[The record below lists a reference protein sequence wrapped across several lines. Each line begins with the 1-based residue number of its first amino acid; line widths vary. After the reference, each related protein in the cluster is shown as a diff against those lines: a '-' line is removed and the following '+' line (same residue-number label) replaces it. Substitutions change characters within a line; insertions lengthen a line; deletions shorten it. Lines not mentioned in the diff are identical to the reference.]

1 MRESLIDIS
10 GKIDKKRLGA
20 IEAIAKLANS
30 REIPFFI
37 IGASARDFLLYY
49 GHNIATTRATLDIDF
64 GVRVPDWNQ
73 YNELKQS
80 LVETGVFTPC
90 KEAHRLK
97 FQNSLLVDL
106 MPFGPI
112 ADNKS
117 DIRWPPSHEIVMR
130 ILGFEE
136 SFRHYQTVRLR
147 SKPVLDVKI
156 VPLAGLALMKI
167 FSWKDKYPERN
178 VDATDLAL
186 IIQNYTDAGNFERIL
201 NEESDLLDSEDF
213 DYVRAGARLLGRD
226 IADILT
232 SQAEKEVL
240 GILNKE
246 TGEQDR
252 YRLVEDMVKN
262 AVGQS
267 GDFGYMLYLLEEL
280 KSGFHEG
287 R

>member
-20 IEAIAKLANS
+20 TEAIAKIADS

-49 GHNIATTRATLDIDF
+49 GHNIATARATLDIDF

-73 YNELKQS
+73 YNELKQC
-80 LVETGVFTPC
+80 LVETGIFTPC
-90 KEAHRLK
+90 KEAHRLE

-106 MPFGPI
+106 IPFGPI

-117 DIRWPPSHEIVMR
+117 DISWPPSHEIVMR

-136 SFRHYQTVRLR
+136 SFRHSQTVRLR
-147 SKPVLDVKI
+147 SKSVLDVKI
-156 VPLAGLALMKI
+156 VTLAGLALMKI

-213 DYVRAGARLLGRD
+213 DYVHAGARLLGRD
-226 IADILT
+226 IANILT
-232 SQAEKEVL
+232 PDTEEEVL
-240 GILNKE
+240 EILNNE
-246 TGEQDR
+246 TGKQER
-252 YRLVEDMVKN
+252 YRLIEDMISSIIGRSN
-262 AVGQS
+262 AFKYLL
-267 GDFGYMLYLLEEL
+267 DLLEEL
-280 KSGFHEG
+280 KSGIVE
-287 R
+287 RR